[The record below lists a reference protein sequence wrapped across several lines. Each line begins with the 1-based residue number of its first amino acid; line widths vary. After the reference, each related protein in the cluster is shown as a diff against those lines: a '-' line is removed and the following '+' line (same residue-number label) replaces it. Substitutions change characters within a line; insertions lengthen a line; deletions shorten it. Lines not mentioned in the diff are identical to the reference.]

1 MSTAELSDT
10 GSLTPPLNDIEKQWQ
25 EFGFDDDI
33 VNIETELSPKRQKTG
48 EFNEESKT
56 NFQRESIRPNVNT
69 VKGNWAYTLGGI
81 CVAV

>member
-10 GSLTPPLNDIEKQWQ
+10 GSLTPPLGDIEKQWQ

-56 NFQRESIRPNVNT
+56 NFQGECIRPNVNT
-69 VKGNWAYTLGGI
+69 VKGNWAYTLGEI